1 MTDAAALLSDLVAF
15 PSVCRTPNGAVVE
28 WVRGTLAR
36 HGVGAHVLPG
46 PEGDR
51 ANLFATIGP
60 RDVPGIV
67 LSGHLDVVPAGE
79 GWGGD
84 PFALRAIGDRLVG
97 RGAVDMKGF
106 VACLLALVPE
116 MVRAPLARPI
126 HLALSYDEEVGCVGV
141 RHMIARMPELC
152 APPEACIVGE
162 PSEMRPVLRHKG
174 KVAGRLTVRG
184 RAGHSSRPDLA
195 DNAVHLA
202 ADIVGLVRGLHEG
215 FARQGPFHPLF
226 EPAASTLQ
234 VGIIAGGTG
243 VNVVPD
249 TCRVEWEARAVP
261 GTDPMTIH
269 DALQAGIDDLVA
281 PLRAAGRAVAVESE
295 VLSLYPALDL
305 PDDAPLRGLAEA
317 WSGREALG
325 AVSYGTEA
333 GLFQAAGIPSI
344 ICGPGRIA
352 EAHRPDESIG
362 RADLEECCAMLRRII
377 AHQSQK

>member
-1 MTDAAALLSDLVAF
+1 MTDAAAHLSDLVAI
-15 PSVCRTPNGAVVE
+15 PSVCRTPNGAIVAL
-28 WVRGTLAR
+28 VRDRLAR
-36 HGVGAHVLPG
+36 HGVEAAVLPG

-79 GWGGD
+79 GWTGD
-84 PFALRAIGDRLVG
+84 PFSLRRMGDRLVG

-116 MVRAPLARPI
+116 MAAAPLRRPI

-141 RHMIARMPELC
+141 RHMIARLPELC
-152 APPEACIVGE
+152 APPIGCLVGE

-202 ADIVGLVRGLHEG
+202 ADLVGLVRGTHE
-215 FARQGPFHPLF
+215 RLTREGPFHPLF
-226 EPAASTLQ
+226 EPASSTLQ
-234 VGIIAGGTG
+234 VGVIAGGTG

-269 DALQAGIDDLVA
+269 DALLAGVAGLVA
-281 PLRAAGRAVAVESE
+281 PLRAAGREVAVESE
-295 VLSLYPALDL
+295 ILSLYPALDL
-305 PDDAPLRGLAEA
+305 ADDAPLRGLAES
-317 WSGREALG
+317 WSGHAALG

-362 RADLEECCAMLRRII
+362 LADLEACCAMLRRVI
-377 AHQSQK
+377 ADQA

>member
-1 MTDAAALLSDLVAF
+1 MTDAAALLSDLVAI
-15 PSVCRTPNGAVVE
+15 PSVCRTPNGTIVDL
-28 WVRGTLAR
+28 VRDHLAR
-36 HGVGAHVLPG
+36 HGVEATVLPG

-60 RDVPGIV
+60 RDMPGII

-79 GWGGD
+79 GWTGD
-84 PFALRAIGDRLVG
+84 PFSLRRIGDRLVG

-106 VACLLALVPE
+106 VACMLALVPE
-116 MVRAPLARPI
+116 MVRAGLTRPI

-141 RHMIARMPELC
+141 RHMIARLPELC
-152 APPEACIVGE
+152 AAPEGCIVGE
-162 PSEMRPVLRHKG
+162 PSEMQPVLRHKG

-202 ADIVGLVRGLHEG
+202 ADVIGLVRSLHEG
-215 FARQGPFHPLF
+215 FGRQGPFHPLF
-226 EPAASTLQ
+226 EPASSTLQ
-234 VGIIAGGTG
+234 VGVIHGGTG

-261 GTDPMTIH
+261 GVDPMTIH
-269 DALQAGIDDLVA
+269 DAFQAGIDGLVA
-281 PLRAAGRAVAVESE
+281 PLRAAGRVVAVEGE
-295 VLSLYPALDL
+295 ILSLYPALDL
-305 PDDAPLRGLAEA
+305 PDDAPLRGLAEV
-317 WSGREALG
+317 WSGRPALG

-362 RADLEECCAMLRRII
+362 LSDLDECCAMLRRVI
-377 AHQSQK
+377 AHQVK

>member
-1 MTDAAALLSDLVAF
+1 MTDPAALLSALVAI
-15 PSVCRTPNGAVVE
+15 PSVCRTPNGAIVAL
-28 WVRGTLAR
+28 VRDHLAR
-36 HGVGAHVLPG
+36 HGVEAAVLPG

-79 GWGGD
+79 GWTGD
-84 PFALRAIGDRLVG
+84 PFTLRQIGDRLVG

-141 RHMIARMPELC
+141 RHMIDRLPALC
-152 APPEACIVGE
+152 APPTGCIVGE

-202 ADIVGLVRGLHEG
+202 ADLVGLVRGLHED
-215 FARQGPFHPLF
+215 FVAQGPFHAMFTP
-226 EPAASTLQ
+226 PSSTLQ
-234 VGIIAGGTG
+234 VGVIAGGTG

-249 TCRVEWEARAVP
+249 TCRIDWEARAVP

-269 DALQAGIDDLVA
+269 DTLLARVAALVE
-281 PLRAAGRAVAVESE
+281 PLRAAGREVAVESE
-295 VLSLYPALDL
+295 VLSAYPALDL

-317 WSGREALG
+317 WSGHAALG

-362 RADLEECCAMLRRII
+362 LADLEECCAMLRQVI
-377 AHQSQK
+377 ADQR